1 MRYFSYCFYF
11 CIIYVLIFCGYSVVG
26 GYLGDDDCF
35 FVVIVGGVNY
45 WGVGVFGG
53 VFGGG

>member
-1 MRYFSYCFYF
+1 M
-11 CIIYVLIFCGYSVVG
+11 VG